1 MQPVMNKW
9 TMKELPEDERPYER
23 LEALGAK
30 ALSDAELLSIILR
43 TGGRDHTSV
52 DLARQV
58 LSLSD
63 KKLCGLHQCRM
74 EELQQIRGIG
84 RVKAIQL
91 KALAEL
97 AIRMA
102 KADAVYRYR
111 INSPKSIAK
120 IYMEEM
126 RYLDKEHIKVVFLDT
141 KNGILS
147 DIYISIGTVNA
158 SLVDPR
164 EVFKEALTRG
174 AVNIILLHNHPSG
187 DPSPSSDDI
196 DVTKRLVKAGE
207 VIGIKV
213 IDHLIIGDGTYLS
226 MKERGLGLLN

>member
-1 MQPVMNKW
+1 MQKIMNKW

-23 LEALGAK
+23 LESLGAK

-43 TGGRDHTSV
+43 TGGRDHTSI
-52 DLARQV
+52 DIARQV

-63 KKLCGLHQCRM
+63 KKLSGLHQCRM

-97 AIRMA
+97 SIRMA
-102 KADAVYRYR
+102 KADALYRYR
-111 INSPKSIAK
+111 VNSPKSIAK

-141 KNGILS
+141 KNGIIS

-164 EVFKEALTRG
+164 EVFKEALARG

-196 DVTKRLVKAGE
+196 EVTKRMVRAGD

-213 IDHLIIGDGTYLS
+213 IDHLIIGDGIYLS
-226 MKERGLGLLN
+226 MKERGLGQLN